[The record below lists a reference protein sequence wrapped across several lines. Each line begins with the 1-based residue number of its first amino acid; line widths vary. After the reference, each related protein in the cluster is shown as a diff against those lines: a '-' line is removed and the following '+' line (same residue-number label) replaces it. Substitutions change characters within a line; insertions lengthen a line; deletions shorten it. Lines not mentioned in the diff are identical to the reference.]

1 MSGIKIILLT
11 GIVFISLYFII
22 RLKKKLLDLL
32 LLILMIALAAVFI
45 LWPGITNALAREL
58 GVGRG
63 ADLVFY
69 ISILIFWF
77 VVLKLYVR
85 IRSLEQSFTDMIRQD
100 AITKAENL
108 SKDHSK

>member
-22 RLKKKLLDLL
+22 RLKRKLLDLL
-32 LLILMIALAAVFI
+32 FLFALIAVAAVFI
-45 LWPGITNALAREL
+45 IWPDLTNSIAKEL

-77 VVLKLYVR
+77 VVLKMYVR
-85 IRSLEQSFTDMIRQD
+85 IRTLEQSFTEMIRQD
-100 AITKAENL
+100 AISKAKDL
-108 SKDHSK
+108 SNDH